1 MDALVDRTVT
11 SVCLQH
17 DISCKDFLAV
27 LEESTALE
35 DTHAL
40 AASPAANDRRI
51 LRIGHRGAAGHA
63 PENTIAAIRKG
74 ISLGVDFVE
83 VDVQRTRDGRLV
95 VMHDA
100 LVDRTTDGT
109 GLVSEMT
116 WKELQLLDAGG
127 GERVPCLE
135 AALEAAL
142 AAANGHAGVMLEA
155 KTAGIG
161 PDLHRAVRA
170 SGFLGPVIYAS
181 FLHAEI
187 LAIRAIDPLARTM
200 ALMECVP
207 VSGAA
212 FARDANAT
220 MVGLAYDSAAAEFI
234 ATLHD
239 AGLEVLLYTVNEPR
253 LIQRAIDLGVD
264 GVISDYPE
272 RVPKIRPI

>member
-83 VDVQRTRDGRLV
+83 VDVQRARDGRLV

-127 GERVPCLE
+127 GERVPSV
-135 AALEAAL
+135 EAAL

-220 MVGLAYDSAAAEFI
+220 MVGVAYDSAAAEFI